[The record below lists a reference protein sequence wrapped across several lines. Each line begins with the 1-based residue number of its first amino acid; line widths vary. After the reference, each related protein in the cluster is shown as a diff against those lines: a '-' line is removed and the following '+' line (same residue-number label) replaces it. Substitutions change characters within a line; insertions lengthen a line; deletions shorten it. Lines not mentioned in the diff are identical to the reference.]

1 MDEKISHG
9 RAEVIDVVMPG
20 QTNHYGTLFGG
31 VLIAQ
36 MDKAANI
43 AATRYCKSDCVTVS
57 VDNIVF
63 HKPVKLG
70 EIIVVSAQVIYVG
83 NTSMLI
89 RVKAE
94 SESQSG
100 VRKIIISCADFLFVA
115 VDKHGNPTPVPKP
128 ILETQEEKRLF
139 ERGKEIKENLRRVC

>member
-1 MDEKISHG
+1 MEERISKG
-9 RAEVIDVVMPG
+9 SAQVIDIVMPG

-43 AATRYCKSDCVTVS
+43 AAMRYCKGDCVTVS

-63 HKPVKLG
+63 AKPVKLG
-70 EIIVVSAQVIYVG
+70 ETVIVSARLIYVG
-83 NTSMLI
+83 KTSMLI

-94 SESQSG
+94 SETKDG
-100 VRKIIISCADFLFVA
+100 HIKLIIACADFVFVA
-115 VDKHGNPTPVPKP
+115 VDRIGKPILVPSP
-128 ILETQEEKRLF
+128 ILETDEERSLF
-139 ERGKEIKENLRRVC
+139 EHGKKIKDNLRRAC